1 MGGGDEGKEGE
12 PILLDSGIATVGIFK
27 RGGWVMS
34 EERSSSQHVRST
46 CVVLAVDGPFLFS
59 TGRKFMR

>member
-1 MGGGDEGKEGE
+1 M
-12 PILLDSGIATVGIFK
+12 
-27 RGGWVMS
+27 MS